1 MKQYYV
7 YLMANRAKTLYVGV
21 TSDLERRVYE
31 HKHMVKDGFTR
42 RYLVDRLLYYE
53 VTADVSSAIAREKE
67 IKGWRRSKKVALVE
81 SRNPQWQDSASD
93 FADRR
98 PAGILRRSPLHT
110 TAPRA
115 PQNDTDGG
123 GAG

>member
-7 YLMANRAKTLYVGV
+7 YLMANRSKTLYVGM
-21 TSDLERRVYE
+21 TNDLQRRVYE

-53 VTADVSSAIAREKE
+53 VTDDVSSAIAREKQ

-81 SRNPQWQDSASD
+81 SRNPRWQDLASD
-93 FADRR
+93 FADSQ
-98 PAGILRRSPLHT
+98 PPG
-110 TAPRA
+110 
-115 PQNDTDGG
+115 
-123 GAG
+123 